1 MTHPLPPFYHRFPRS
16 PSLLPS
22 LPPLYR
28 LCTRSTFSLCSTH
41 CSPLFSGLGRQLS
54 HSDSVSEHSPS
65 IFPEH
70 IHPLSS
76 RDQPQHLLHQSGSG
90 LPRLSHL
97 SDQLVPDTSCKDGGP
112 QPSGKDLEDLRLAI
126 SQLRAERQAQMQQQQ
141 QFDSQAE
148 LSINPLK
155 SFLPNPVS
163 TSSRHT
169 TPPLR
174 PTESAPLNPGKKAV
188 AATLEFIHSAL
199 QTELEDE
206 LRETEAEG
214 WRSRERREQRDGTPV
229 RKVGSVG
236 GNLGP
241 SNSDTSITSSHPNTA
256 AVTEPSNQ
264 TDATSDR
271 REKADQHGAAYSSNS
286 CPAEGDTSRL
296 VNHKWLL
303 MTVECLGKSV
313 FVFILKYDYCCPV
326 YELRNEL

>member
-1 MTHPLPPFYHRFPRS
+1 M
-16 PSLLPS
+16 
-22 LPPLYR
+22 
-28 LCTRSTFSLCSTH
+28 
-41 CSPLFSGLGRQLS
+41 
-54 HSDSVSEHSPS
+54 SEHSPS

-90 LPRLSHL
+90 LPPLSHL
-97 SDQLVPDTSCKDGGP
+97 SDQLVPDTSCKEGGP

-126 SQLRAERQAQMQQQQ
+126 SQLRAERQAQLQQQQ
-141 QFDSQAE
+141 RFDSQVE

-163 TSSRHT
+163 TGSRHT

-174 PTESAPLNPGKKAV
+174 PTEPAPLNPGKKAV

-214 WRSRERREQRDGTPV
+214 RRSRGRREQRDGTPV
-229 RKVGSVG
+229 RTVGSIG

-241 SNSDTSITSSHPNTA
+241 NNSDTSTASYNPNTA

-264 TDATSDR
+264 TDATNGR
-271 REKADQHGAAYSSNS
+271 REKADQHGAAYSSS
-286 CPAEGDTSRL
+286 KARPAEGDRSRL
-296 VNHKWLL
+296 VN
-303 MTVECLGKSV
+303 
-313 FVFILKYDYCCPV
+313 
-326 YELRNEL
+326 